1 GNPRDWI
8 FCWYRRNPSSTL
20 YRFARDQRWKLYGT
34 GDYNRAGNLYDVAAD
49 TLEENPNPAGSEAA
63 SARKR
68 LQAALDSMK

>member
-1 GNPRDWI
+1 
-8 FCWYRRNPSSTL
+8 L